1 MEKEEVVVKQCPM
14 SYNNSHTA
22 SVNTS
27 CKKERCQWWMD
38 NNCAVVRLAMNKTV
52 TVNPVYK
59 EFKPNKIVNTITDD
73 KRKKD

>member
-22 SVNTS
+22 IWNTS
-27 CKKERCQWWMD
+27 CKKERCQWWIED
-38 NNCAVVRLAMNKTV
+38 NCAIVRLAMNKTV

-73 KRKKD
+73 K